1 MKNPAFERES
11 LDHHENKQI
20 KPFQKS
26 TVWCVSVAK
35 GLSIHACR
43 FGIEGSRRVGPGT
56 SFGQILKRKLP
67 SKII

>member
-20 KPFQKS
+20 KPFQKF

-35 GLSIHACR
+35 DLSIHA
-43 FGIEGSRRVGPGT
+43 
-56 SFGQILKRKLP
+56 
-67 SKII
+67 

>member
-20 KPFQKS
+20 KPFQKF

-43 FGIEGSRRVGPGT
+43 FGMEGSGRVGPGT
-56 SFGQILKRKLP
+56 SFGQIFKRKVP